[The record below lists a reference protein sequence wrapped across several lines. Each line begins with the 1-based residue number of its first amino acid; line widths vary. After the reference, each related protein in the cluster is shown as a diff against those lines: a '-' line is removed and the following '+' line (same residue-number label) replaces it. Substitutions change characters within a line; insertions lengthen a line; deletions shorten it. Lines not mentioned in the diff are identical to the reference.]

1 VLNVAFF
8 IVAFLC
14 SFIGGAGYY
23 MYGTAAAD
31 IVIFNMPG
39 VLAMLWCVFSQW
51 VHGSRASAYMLI

>member
-1 VLNVAFF
+1 MAFF

-23 MYGTAAAD
+23 MYGSAAAD

-39 VLAMLWCVFSQW
+39 VLAMLWW
-51 VHGSRASAYMLI
+51 VACLCNALPIWH